1 MAQVSGKRRARVARA
16 LYTASCHSKMMLQQ
30 KEVQVLKLEKFLATL
45 AKEVVVLSRRVEIV
59 QANHLSLVEAL
70 RGVEQNLAAETWL
83 RDEELKRL
91 TILVQ
96 RRGFEQAV

>member
-1 MAQVSGKRRARVARA
+1 
-16 LYTASCHSKMMLQQ
+16 MMLQQ
-30 KEVQVLKLEKFLATL
+30 KEVQVLKLEKFLAKL

-59 QANHLSLVEAL
+59 QANHLSLVEAF
-70 RGVEQNLAAETWL
+70 RGAEQNLAAETWL
-83 RDEELKRL
+83 RDEELKLL

>member
-30 KEVQVLKLEKFLATL
+30 KEVQVLKLEKFLAKL

-70 RGVEQNLAAETWL
+70 RGAEQNLAAETWL
-83 RDEELKRL
+83 RDEELKLL